1 MLDKFLQATK
11 DRLKVYSNYFFIIL
25 IVFLLLSLSRN
36 IVKTLDAQ
44 KKIST
49 KEEEISALEK
59 KNEELKSELSQVQ
72 SSEYTEE
79 QLRDKLGL
87 AKEGETVVVLPDK
100 EALKNLVPQQESQKE
115 ELPDPNWKKWM
126 KLFF

>member
-1 MLDKFLQATK
+1 MLDNFLQTAK
-11 DRLKVYSNYFFIIL
+11 NKLKVYSNYFFIIL

-36 IVKTLDAQ
+36 IIKTLDAQ
-44 KKIST
+44 KKIDA
-49 KEEEISALEK
+49 KQEEIAALQK
-59 KNEELKSELSQVQ
+59 KNEKLKSELSQVQ

-79 QLRDKLGL
+79 QLRNKLGL

-100 EALKNLVPQQESQKE
+100 ETLKNLVPAQETQQEA
-115 ELPDPNWKKWM
+115 LPDPNWKKWV